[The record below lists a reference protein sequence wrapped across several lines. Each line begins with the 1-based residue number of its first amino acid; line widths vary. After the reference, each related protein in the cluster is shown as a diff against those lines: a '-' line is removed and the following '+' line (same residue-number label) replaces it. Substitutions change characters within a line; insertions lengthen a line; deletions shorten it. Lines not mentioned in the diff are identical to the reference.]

1 MNLDNGQHLPFH
13 LAIETDGSMS
23 PPVTDDAITRFR
35 NTRDQ
40 ALWQQLKRLP
50 HSNYAAWREKSPA
63 QRRLM
68 LDFAVATIKE
78 LEQVV
83 SFMSRNQIVGEMR
96 AEKVVL

>member
-13 LAIETDGSMS
+13 IAMETEGSRS
-23 PPVTDDAITRFR
+23 PPVADDAITRFR
-35 NTRDQ
+35 DTRDA

-78 LEQVV
+78 LEQAA
-83 SFMSRNQIVGEMR
+83 SFMSRNIVVGEMR
-96 AEKVVL
+96 AEKV